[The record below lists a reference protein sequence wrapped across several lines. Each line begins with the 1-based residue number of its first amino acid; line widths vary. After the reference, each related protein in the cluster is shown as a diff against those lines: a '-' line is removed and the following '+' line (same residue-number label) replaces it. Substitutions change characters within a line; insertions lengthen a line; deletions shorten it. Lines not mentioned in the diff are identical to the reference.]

1 MPVCN
6 FFLQGRCRYGE
17 KCWNEHPRG
26 GSRGGGGGGGG
37 YNNNYSNRSSGQQQ
51 PRSGGGGNVFDK
63 LTFI

>member
-26 GSRGGGGGGGG
+26 GRGGGGGGGG